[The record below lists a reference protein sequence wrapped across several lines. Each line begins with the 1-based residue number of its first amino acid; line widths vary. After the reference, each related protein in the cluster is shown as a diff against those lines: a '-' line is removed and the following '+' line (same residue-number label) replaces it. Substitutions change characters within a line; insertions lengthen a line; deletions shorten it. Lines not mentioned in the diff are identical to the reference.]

1 MNIICEKEEA
11 RYILLARN
19 FLFFR
24 STSFALYREEDRVED
39 EGLENQKHVTFKI
52 FRQRIKS
59 RLTHLRKLTFSTFF
73 DAEKL
78 PNRKLRN

>member
-1 MNIICEKEEA
+1 METASETNKKERKKKAILENKRNVMNIICEKEEA

-39 EGLENQKHVTFKI
+39 EGLENQKLVTF
-52 FRQRIKS
+52 
-59 RLTHLRKLTFSTFF
+59 
-73 DAEKL
+73 
-78 PNRKLRN
+78 

>member
-39 EGLENQKHVTFKI
+39 EGLENQKLVTF
-52 FRQRIKS
+52 
-59 RLTHLRKLTFSTFF
+59 
-73 DAEKL
+73 
-78 PNRKLRN
+78 